1 MERYKPG
8 YLGKVIPADNQS
20 KLTEFVT
27 KKMDAFNK
35 VYDSCKTHSESIQDI
50 KPVENDDSN
59 SLSVKV
65 ATDAE
70 TLAAIATDE
79 SVSVDGNVVTANS

>member
-35 VYDSCKTHSESIQDI
+35 VYDSCKTHSESITDI
-50 KPVENDDSN
+50 KAVDNNDVE
-59 SLSVKV
+59 SLSVKIS
-65 ATDAE
+65 TDPD
-70 TLAAIATDE
+70 TLAAIAEDQ
-79 SVSVDGNVVTANS
+79 SVSVDGNVITAGS